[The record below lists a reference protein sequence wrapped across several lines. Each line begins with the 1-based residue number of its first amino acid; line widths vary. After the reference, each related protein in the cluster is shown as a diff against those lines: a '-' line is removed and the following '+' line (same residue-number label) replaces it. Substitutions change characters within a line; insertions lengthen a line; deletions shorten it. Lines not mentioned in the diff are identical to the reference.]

1 MKKLLKRLCSA
12 FGPTGNE
19 KRVAAVIKDI
29 IGSENAFED
38 KMGNLVARIA
48 SEGKPKL
55 FLSAHMD
62 EVGFMVTEIT
72 DSGMIGFGAVGGFD
86 PIVLLSKRVISER
99 GVLGAITSKPIHLM
113 SDEEKKTRTEIDD
126 MYIDIGARSKE
137 EALELVSLGDYFC
150 FFSDLVELGGDFI
163 KAKAIDDRGGC
174 AILCSVYNELKDKA
188 DQLEYDLYFAFTVR
202 EETGKS
208 GVNYI
213 SERYNPDYA
222 IVVEGTTANDLYN
235 TPEHKKIARTG
246 CGPAMSFMDGATIYD
261 RAFTKEIMSRC
272 DKEKIKYQIKGF
284 TFAGTDAA
292 SYQRGAD
299 GARVAIFSLPVRYIH
314 SQASVVKLEDIES
327 TRKAIIASV
336 SKKEIK

>member
-1 MKKLLKRLCSA
+1 MKRLLKRLTGA

-19 KRVAAVIKDI
+19 KRVADVIADRLGK
-29 IGSENAFED
+29 ENVFYD
-38 KMGNLVARIA
+38 KMGNLVARI
-48 SEGKPKL
+48 SNEGKPKL
-55 FLSAHMD
+55 VLSAHMD

-72 DSGMIGFGAVGGFD
+72 DNGLIGFDAVGGFD
-86 PIVLLSKRVISER
+86 PLVLLAKRVISER
-99 GVLGAITSKPIHLM
+99 GVIGAIISKPIHLM
-113 SDEEKKTRTEIDD
+113 SEDEKKTRTEIED
-126 MYIDIGARSKE
+126 MYIDIGAKDRTDAE
-137 EALELVSLGDYFC
+137 NLVSLGDYFC
-150 FFSDLVELGGDFI
+150 FYSDFVEFGDGFI

-174 AILCSVYNELKDKA
+174 AILCSVYDKLKDKA
-188 DQLEYDLYFAFTVR
+188 SELDYDLYFAFTVR

-213 SERYNPDYA
+213 SERYRPDYA
-222 IVVEGTTANDLYN
+222 IVVEGTTANDLYS

-246 CGPAMSFMDGATIYD
+246 HGPAMSFMDGATIYD
-261 RAFTKEIMSRC
+261 RSFIRDIMSRC
-272 DKEKIKYQIKGF
+272 DTLGIKYQIKGF

-327 TRKAIIASV
+327 TERAIIAAV
-336 SKKEIK
+336 SKKENR